1 MLLKHVFNKS
11 ITMKKTLLC
20 ILFLFTTVFYAQ
32 VSDIVHCYGDN
43 DFDLSK
49 QKIDLIGNLD
59 PAETTVSYHLSLAD
73 ATNNVNALANPSNYN
88 TAASSTT
95 IYARID
101 NNGTITTNY
110 FNLIVN
116 PVLTADT
123 TIKYVNCVPT
133 IIITGNGGNSNYE
146 YSHAGVVFT
155 QNNIIT
161 NPSPGSQT
169 VYVRDG
175 NGCVASKSLVV
186 ESLSPLSWIAN
197 KMDPVS
203 CQGSNDG
210 IIQITGSGGKAPY
223 LYSIGNDNEFTASN
237 IFKNLDV
244 GNYTLK
250 IQDSTGCIISFSLN
264 VTQRYPSIAVA
275 VVTTNDSNST
285 NQGKIDLI
293 VSGGTAPFSYS
304 LKDSNEILIP
314 SKITNP
320 FTGLAVGSYEAIVTD
335 SNGCTSSQK
344 GINILNVS
352 TPLTA
357 TAGVTPITC
366 VITTG
371 TITITPNG
379 GVLPYKYSID
389 NGNTYTNSNIF
400 SNLVAGTYNIKV
412 HDDEGTEVSITTTV
426 EPVNLPFITTT
437 VTNLL
442 CNGASNGRIIVG
454 ASGGKAPNIFS
465 INGGPYTSYN
475 VFDNLPAGTYLATV
489 KDSNGCIASGSV
501 VLSAPPPITFNI
513 KIKDKTVTV
522 DATGGD
528 AKNPNNYA
536 LDGGNYSTGT
546 VFSNVSYGNHVIHV
560 KTPNNCMSSTS
571 IEVTVPLVSTVAVD
585 KGTITV
591 TATGGT
597 SPYNYSLQDP
607 SGMPIITAQSSNT
620 FTEVV
625 NGSYMV
631 VVTDS
636 KANTSVQAN
645 INISESSLFTGT
657 TLINPITCMNPRG
670 IITLTATGG
679 KSPYQYSL
687 DYGLHYTTSNVFSD
701 LTAGSYTITVR
712 DSRNYM
718 TAVSATVTAAKPV
731 LVSAEIISD
740 VRCNGGSDG
749 RVRANVIQGQSPYVY
764 LLDGKESQVN
774 NTFNNLYSGVHT
786 IKVTDD
792 NNCTANLSFT
802 ISEPTAPLNSTIAV
816 NNKTVTAPTTGGIP
830 PYTYSLYDNIGLVK
844 GPQTSDSFD
853 NLPIGLYNLQIID
866 AKGCTFLQNGI
877 NISELPLLSATA
889 SITPITCNNSTGTIT
904 VVATGGS
911 GSYEY
916 SLDNGVNYTSAN
928 VFIGLTPGTYNINVK
943 DSQNTTTTITAT
955 ISPLQPLVADA
966 VLTKTID
973 CLSNAS
979 IKVIAS
985 GGKKPYQYSFDNG
998 LTYNAN
1004 NTFIN
1009 INAGTYFVNVKD
1021 SLDCTVITNSII
1033 IEQPIP
1039 LNAIF
1044 TTADGTITTNTT
1056 GGTPPYTYAITDNNG
1071 LPTTPF
1077 QNSNIFTGLAAGS
1090 YGVKVRD
1097 TNGCVYFQ
1105 TNIAIINKPN
1115 SFVTSVDVTQA
1126 TCNNSVGII
1135 TVHATGGIVPYQY
1148 SADNGVT
1155 YTFSNVFTGLTPGT
1169 YSVKVRDSENNISS
1183 IVAVIAPVNAPAIS
1197 ATVNSNVL
1205 CKGDNT
1211 GSITATTTGGQAPYV
1226 YSIDGISFNATN
1238 TFTNLRVSTYNI
1250 TVKDNNGCAA
1260 TTTLTLSEPATS
1272 LSATAFPVN
1281 DQGIIVNAKGG
1292 TAPYLYY
1299 LQNNKGIVVAG
1310 PQDHGIFIRLPLGL
1324 YSAQV
1329 TDANGCGYIH
1339 SGVNIIPAP
1348 ALSAT
1353 ADVLSINCIDAGTIT
1368 VNATGGFQPYYYS
1381 YDNGVT
1387 YTISNIYSSYTP
1399 RNYAIKVRDYQNTII
1414 SLSAVLNTGSVP
1426 SINVISTTNINC
1438 KGEAHG
1444 SITVE
1449 ATGGKAPYA
1458 YSLDHASYISSI
1470 NNYKAFANLQAGI
1483 HTITMKDANGCNA
1496 SVEVTISEPV
1506 SALNSVT
1513 TVKNQTITINALG
1526 GTGEIKYAISP
1537 NLDKFSTNN
1546 VFSTLTSGSYTIL
1559 ISDANGCFIMTDVLV
1574 DPPAPLIEG
1583 KNKLTLEFNLGQTLA
1598 DLIIDGQNIKWYI
1611 NQNPLAG
1618 KTNKTSETPLPL
1630 TTVLVDGT
1638 TYYASQTINGIES
1651 TERLAVT
1658 AKLGTLGTNNF
1669 ATKDFAYYPNPV
1681 KDIFT
1686 ISNTAVIDEA
1696 TLISIKGQTL
1706 LTKKINS
1713 LHSEIDLSNLSKG
1726 LYLLKIKSG
1735 GAEKTVK
1742 IIKE

>member
-1 MLLKHVFNKS
+1 
-11 ITMKKTLLC
+11 MKKILLC
-20 ILFLFTTVFYAQ
+20 LFLLTSLNFYGQ
-32 VSDIVHCYGDN
+32 VTPIVHCFGDN
-43 DFDLSK
+43 IFDLTEK
-49 QKIDLIGNLD
+49 KAQLIDNLD
-59 PAETTVSYHLSLAD
+59 PATTKVRYHLSLAD
-73 ATNNVNALANPSNYN
+73 ATNNTNVIANPSNYN
-88 TAASSTT
+88 TAESSTT

-101 NNGTITTNY
+101 NNGTFATNS

-116 PVLTADT
+116 PILTTDA
-123 TIKYVNCVPT
+123 TIKYVNCIPT
-133 IIITGNGGNSNYE
+133 IVINGKGGDSNYE
-146 YSHAGVVFT
+146 YSHAG
-155 QNNIIT
+155 IIFKQDNVIY
-161 NPSPGSQT
+161 NPSPGAQT

-175 NGCVASKSLVV
+175 IGCVASKSLVV

-223 LYSIGNDNEFTASN
+223 LYSIGNNNEFTASN

-264 VTQRYPSIAVA
+264 ISQRYPSIAVG

-285 NQGKIDLI
+285 NEGKIDLI
-293 VSGGTAPFSYS
+293 VSGGTAPYTYS
-304 LKDSNEILIP
+304 LKDNNEILIP
-314 SKITNP
+314 SKTTNP
-320 FTGLAVGSYEAIVTD
+320 FTGLAAGSYEAIVTD

-357 TAGVTPITC
+357 TTGVTPITC

-379 GVLPYKYSID
+379 GILPYQYSID
-389 NGNTYTNSNIF
+389 NGNTYTNSNVF
-400 SNLVAGTYNIKV
+400 PNLAAGTYNIKV
-412 HDDEGTEVSITTTV
+412 HDDKGTIVSIATTV
-426 EPVNLPFITTT
+426 EPVNLPKITTT

-442 CNGASNGRIIVG
+442 CNGASNGRIIIG

-465 INGGPYTSYN
+465 INGEPYTSYN
-475 VFDNLPAGTYLATV
+475 VFDNLPAGNYLASA
-489 KDSNGCIASGSV
+489 KDSNGCVVSESV
-501 VLSAPPPITFNI
+501 MVTAPPPITFNI

-536 LDGGNYSTGT
+536 LDGGKYSTGT

-560 KTPNNCMSSTS
+560 KTPNNCISSTS

-597 SPYNYSLQDP
+597 PLYTYSLQDP
-607 SGMPIITAQSSNT
+607 SGMPIITAQSNNI

-636 KANTSVQAN
+636 KANTSTQAN

-657 TLINPITCMNPRG
+657 TLINPITCINPRG

-687 DYGLHYTTSNVFSD
+687 DYGLHYTASNVFSD
-701 LTAGSYTITVR
+701 LPAGSYTITVR

-718 TAVSATVTAAKPV
+718 TAVSATVTVAKPV

-740 VRCNGGSDG
+740 VSCNGGSDG
-749 RVRANVIQGQSPYVY
+749 RLRANVIQGQAPYLY

-792 NNCTANLSFT
+792 NNCTTNLSFT

-816 NNKTVTAPTTGGIP
+816 NNKTITAPTTGGTP
-830 PYTYSLYDNIGLVK
+830 PYTYSLYDSVGLVT

-853 NLPIGLYNLQIID
+853 NLPTGLYSLQITD
-866 AKGCTFLQNGI
+866 VRGCTFTQNAI

-889 SITPITCNNSTGTIT
+889 VITSINCNNSTGTII

-916 SLDNGVNYTSAN
+916 SLDNGINYTTSN
-928 VFIGLTPGTYNINVK
+928 IFTGLTPETYNINVK
-943 DSQNTTTTITAT
+943 DSQNTTITITAT
-955 ISPLQPLVADA
+955 INPLQTLVADA

-973 CLSNAS
+973 CLNNAS
-979 IKVIAS
+979 INVIAS

-998 LTYNAN
+998 LTYNVN
-1004 NTFIN
+1004 NTFTN

-1021 SLDCTVITNSII
+1021 SLDCTVITNSIT
-1033 IEQPIP
+1033 IEQPIS
-1039 LNAIF
+1039 LSANF
-1044 TTADGTITTNTT
+1044 TTADGTITTNAK
-1056 GGTPPYTYAITDNNG
+1056 GGIAPYSYALTDNSG
-1071 LPTTPF
+1071 LTVIPF
-1077 QNSNIFTGLAAGS
+1077 QN
-1090 YGVKVRD
+1090 
-1097 TNGCVYFQ
+1097 
-1105 TNIAIINKPN
+1105 
-1115 SFVTSVDVTQA
+1115 
-1126 TCNNSVGII
+1126 
-1135 TVHATGGIVPYQY
+1135 
-1148 SADNGVT
+1148 
-1155 YTFSNVFTGLTPGT
+1155 SNVFTGLTAGSYGIEVKDATGCTYIKTDITIVNKPNTLLATTAVTPTTCLNPTGKIT
-1169 YSVKVRDSENNISS
+1169 VSVSGGVAPYQYSVDNGVNYISANVFTDLAPETYNIRVRDADNNTTL
-1183 IVAVIAPVNAPAIS
+1183 IVSVITPVNAPAIS

-1211 GSITATTTGGQAPYV
+1211 GSITATATGGQAPYS
-1226 YSIDGISFNATN
+1226 YSLNGITFNTTN
-1238 TFTNLRVSTYNI
+1238 VFTNLRVGTYNI
-1250 TVKDNNGCAA
+1250 SAKDANGCIA
-1260 TTTLTLSEPATS
+1260 TTTILLTEPAED
-1272 LSATAFPVN
+1272 LSATAILIN

-1292 TAPYLYY
+1292 TAPYNYY
-1299 LQNNKGIVVAG
+1299 LQNNNGIVVAG
-1310 PQDHGIFIRLPLGL
+1310 PQKDGFFTRLPIGR
-1324 YSAQV
+1324 YAAQV

-1339 SGVNIIPAP
+1339 WSVDVLQAP

-1353 ADVLSINCIDAGTIT
+1353 VQVDSIKCNVPGTIT
-1368 VNATGGFQPYYYS
+1368 VNPSGGFQPYYYS
-1381 YDNGVT
+1381 YDNGTT
-1387 YTISNIYSSYTP
+1387 YTNSNVYSSFKPGSYT
-1399 RNYAIKVRDYQNTII
+1399 IKVRDYQNTTF
-1414 SLSAVLNTGSVP
+1414 SLVAMITEGSAPV
-1426 SINVISTTNINC
+1426 INITATSINC
-1438 KGEAHG
+1438 KGEASG
-1444 SITVE
+1444 SIT
-1449 ATGGKAPYA
+1449 ANTTGGHTPYN
-1458 YSLDHASYISSI
+1458 YSLDNGPYINGKS
-1470 NNYKAFANLQAGI
+1470 NMTFTNLYAGS
-1483 HTITMKDANGCNA
+1483 HNITVMDTNGCLTTNQ
-1496 SVEVTISEPV
+1496 VIISEPV
-1506 SALNSVT
+1506 SALMTVT
-1513 TVKNQTITINALG
+1513 TVKNQTITINATG
-1526 GTGEIKYAISP
+1526 GVGNYRYAISP
-1537 NLDKFSTNN
+1537 NLDKFSTSNI
-1546 VFSTLTSGSYTIL
+1546 FSGLTPGSYMVIT
-1559 ISDANGCFIMTDVLV
+1559 SDANGCYITMNAVI
-1574 DPPAPLIEG
+1574 DPPAPLING
-1583 KNKLTLEFNLGQTLA
+1583 QIKLTLEFKSGQTLA

-1618 KTNKTSETPLPL
+1618 KTSKTSELSLPL
-1630 TTVLVDGT
+1630 TTVIVDGT

-1658 AKLGTLGTNNF
+1658 VKSGALGTGDLAIKNF
-1669 ATKDFAYYPNPV
+1669 TYYPNPV
-1681 KDIFT
+1681 KNVLT
-1686 ISNTAVIDEA
+1686 ISNTSIIDEV
-1696 TLISIKGQTL
+1696 TFISIKGETL
-1706 LTKKINS
+1706 LSKKING
-1713 LHSEIDLSNLSKG
+1713 LRSEIDLSNFSNG
-1726 LYLLKIKSG
+1726 IYFLKVKTEG
-1735 GAEKTVK
+1735 KEKTVK
-1742 IIKE
+1742 LIKE